1 MRSEPPE
8 LQVLSDTHRIRYDE
22 SGARRSERHLVV
34 RLLSGAAIDRW
45 SKVGVTWSP
54 TRSHRPE
61 LSLTIRGVDGR
72 VTHLGP
78 DLVVDEP
85 MPEGPGLVRRYSS
98 VELPGLG
105 LGTVVEEH
113 LVIEEHPSP
122 FPSGDGGRALVG
134 LDGPVEQ
141 FRVELSFPSGRD
153 LEAKAIGPGLWAE
166 IEEHDGRRT
175 LSFSGGPFPEGSP
188 PVALAPHGGLVP
200 GVYYG
205 GFEGW
210 GEFAIQYM
218 DRVEATLSGPALGL
232 GPPLPNEGAVDQ
244 ALRVMAE
251 RVALVPTRL
260 PLEAE
265 PPRAL
270 SEVLANRRG
279 NALDRALVLL
289 SALRAQG
296 QKVHLALVTRGALA
310 DQPHPEL
317 ADLSVFERALVAL
330 EVPGGRRYLDPI
342 HARRHLPAEL
352 EGRSVLWLGPE
363 PQWVDLPRS
372 LPADNHYVEKRRLV
386 LGEYGAVRVEEFTTG
401 TGTIEDRLREQLEGA
416 SEAELRALL
425 EAYVRTVYGASGL
438 VAYRRRLPER
448 PDQHLSLELAAD
460 EAMVGFTGT
469 KEAQVQLRTL
479 ALYTGLPPLLR
490 SGSLGD
496 KEGRTLAERRL
507 PIALPQAYSA
517 EIEIEVQIPE
527 GFVLRTVPSDRTLR
541 LGPARYQ
548 QRFRQEPGRVVAQF
562 QFDTGPAHYS
572 ADDGRALAR
581 GLRDLFSAG
590 HVTLDFDHQGA
601 SWLRAGKSQEAI
613 QEFQRLVTA
622 HPNSAVHRARLAE
635 ALLELRLGEAARH
648 EARAAVALD
657 PVSGLGHYTLGWVLS
672 HDHYGRQYHRGYDRA
687 GAIAAFLRVIEL
699 EPRNRE
705 ARLSLALLY
714 EHDEGGQRYGDPEQL
729 ELAIGEYELLHADG
743 SEVGESLLEA
753 HFWAGHLDA
762 VLSLAPGLPTS
773 RSALTFELAALVLR
787 KSPLLETY
795 ERALGTEG
803 NEVRGAAAQVLVRL
817 GRYAEALS
825 LLERAGEVERE
836 RQAVLRH
843 LLDPDPE
850 VAKEA
855 APVDVLW
862 RGLLGDRAV
871 SFSELYGQAA
881 GALQSQEVERLQKE
895 LERTIQSQGGP
906 VPRRLMLDLA
916 YGRRRYRLDGDPKRG
931 YLVQLVTPG
940 APRLLGRAWLVA
952 EEQGRW
958 VLVASSGA
966 PFSFG
971 SEALRR
977 LDRRDVFG
985 ARAVL
990 DWARTLFVDEGQAL
1004 ARYGQLWP
1012 SPRPADP
1019 ERIRVAAA
1027 ALLATGPTAEQAI
1040 RILSKHADRQVEGEV
1055 LGAAYQKAGAYAELL
1070 RLAERRL
1077 AKAPDDPLG
1086 LAWRSS
1092 AWFQLGHYAEL
1103 RALAEARLAERP
1115 GQLEALHTLAQ
1126 LAMSEGHFD
1135 EARRR
1140 LEEAQAAAPSPALLN
1155 NLAWLSLLQGSVAA
1169 SDLERAQAANQET
1182 EFSEPAE
1189 LHTLAALHAERGE
1202 ARPALELLARRSE
1215 LLLLEEPEPAD
1226 WYVIARILE
1235 GYGLVEAALRA
1246 YERADRGSA
1255 RPDSTDRLAATRKA
1269 RLLEAGAER

>member
-1 MRSEPPE
+1 M
-8 LQVLSDTHRIRYDE
+8 LSDTHRIRYDD
-22 SGARRSERHLVV
+22 SGARRIERRLVV

-54 TRSHRPE
+54 TRSQRPE
-61 LSLTIRGVDGR
+61 LSLTIRGVDGHE
-72 VTHLGP
+72 THLGP

-113 LVIEEHPSP
+113 LVIEERPGL
-122 FPSGDGGRALVG
+122 FDRGDGGRALIG
-134 LDGPVEQ
+134 LEGPVER
-141 FRVELSFPSGRD
+141 FTVELSIPSGRALD
-153 LEAKAIGPGLWAE
+153 AKAVGPGLWSE
-166 IEEHDGRRT
+166 VEEHDGRRT
-175 LSFSGGPFPEGSP
+175 LSFSGGPFPEWSP
-188 PVALAPHGGLVP
+188 PPPLSPKGALVP

-205 GFEGW
+205 VPEGW
-210 GEFAIQYM
+210 DDLAIQYM
-218 DRVEATLSGPALGL
+218 ERVEATLSGPNVRL
-232 GPPLPNEGAVDQ
+232 GPAEADEAPVDR

-251 RVALVPTRL
+251 RVTLVPTPL
-260 PLEAE
+260 QLEAE

-270 SEVLANRRG
+270 SEILGNRRG

-296 QKVHLALVTRGALA
+296 LTAHLALVTRGPAA

-330 EVPGGRRYLDPI
+330 EAPGRRRYLDPVQV
-342 HARRHLPAEL
+342 RRHLPAEL

-363 PQWVDLPRS
+363 PSWAVLPRS
-372 LPADNHYVEKRRLV
+372 DPTDNRYVEKRRLV
-386 LGEYGAVRVEEFTTG
+386 LGEYGPLRVEEHTTG
-401 TGTIEDRLREQLEGA
+401 TGTIEDRLRDQLEDT

-425 EAYVRTVYGASGL
+425 EAYVRSVYGASVLAG
-438 VAYRRRLPER
+438 YRRSLPER
-448 PDQHLSLELAAD
+448 PDRHLSLELQAD

-469 KEAQVQLRTL
+469 KEAQVQLRTM

-490 SGSLGD
+490 HGGPGPGVAREED
-496 KEGRTLAERRL
+496 REARTLAKRDL
-507 PIALPQAYSA
+507 PIELPQAYSA

-527 GFVLRTVPSDRTLR
+527 GFVLRTLPAERTVR
-541 LGPARYQ
+541 LGPARYR
-548 QRFRQEPGRVVAQF
+548 QRFRQQPGRVVANF
-562 QFDTGPAHYS
+562 QFDTGPARYS
-572 ADDGRALAR
+572 ADEGRALAR
-581 GLRDLFSAG
+581 GLRDLFSVG

-601 SWLRAGKSQEAI
+601 TWLRAGKSLEAI
-613 QEFQRLVTA
+613 KEFRRLVTA
-622 HPNSAVHRARLAE
+622 HPRSPVHRARLAE
-635 ALLELRLGEAARH
+635 ALLELRLGEAARQ

-657 PVSGLGHYTLGWVLS
+657 PTSGLSHYTLGWVLS

-687 GAIAAFLRVIEL
+687 GAIAAFSRVLEL

-705 ARLSLALLY
+705 AHLSLALLY
-714 EHDEGGQRYGDPEQL
+714 EHDEDGRRYADPEQL
-729 ELAIGEYELLHADG
+729 ELAIGEYEVLHADG

-762 VLSLAPGLPTS
+762 VLSLAATLPTS
-773 RSALTFELAALVLR
+773 RSALTFELAALVL
-787 KSPLLETY
+787 KQSALLEAY
-795 ERALGTEG
+795 EKALGAERE
-803 NEVRGAAAQVLVRL
+803 EVRSAAAQVLVRL
-817 GRYAEALS
+817 GRYGEALS
-825 LLERAGEVERE
+825 LLEKAGEAERE

-843 LLDPDPE
+843 LLEPE
-850 VAKEA
+850 PAVPPEA
-855 APVDVLW
+855 EPVDALW

-871 SFSELYGQAA
+871 SLSTLYGQAA

-895 LERTIQSQGGP
+895 LERTLQQQGGP
-906 VPRRLMLDLA
+906 IPRRLMLDLA
-916 YGRRRYRLDGDPKRG
+916 YGRRRYRVDGDQRRG
-931 YLVQLVTPG
+931 YLIQLVTPG
-940 APRLLGRAWLVA
+940 APRLLGRAWLVVQ
-952 EEQGRW
+952 EQGRW

-977 LDRRDVFG
+977 LERRDVFG

-1040 RILSKHADRQVEGEV
+1040 RILSKHADREVEAEV
-1055 LGAAYQKAGAYAELL
+1055 LGVAYQRAGAAAELL

-1077 AKAPDDPLG
+1077 AKVPGDPLG
-1086 LAWRSS
+1086 LSWRSW
-1092 AWFQLGHYAEL
+1092 AWLQLGRYAEL
-1103 RALAEARLAERP
+1103 RAVAEARLLEGP

-1126 LAMSEGHFD
+1126 LSMSEGHFD

-1169 SDLERAQAANQET
+1169 SDLEKAQAANQET

-1202 ARPALELLARRSE
+1202 VRPALELLARRSD

-1235 GYGLVEAALRA
+1235 GYGLLEAALLA

-1255 RPDSTDRLAATRKA
+1255 RPDSTDRLAATRRA